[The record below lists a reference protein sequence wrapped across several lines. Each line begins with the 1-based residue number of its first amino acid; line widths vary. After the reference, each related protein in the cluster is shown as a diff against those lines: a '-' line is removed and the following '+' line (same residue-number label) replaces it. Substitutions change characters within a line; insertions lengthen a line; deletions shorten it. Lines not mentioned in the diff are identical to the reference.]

1 MLQSQSLVSGWVCI
15 SQRMPRG
22 MEMNSNLLCSFY
34 SSGLRGNTRM
44 FLILDV
50 IETVSVEITLVPS
63 EYSLVLLLVTK
74 T

>member
-1 MLQSQSLVSGWVCI
+1 
-15 SQRMPRG
+15 
-22 MEMNSNLLCSFY
+22 MNSNLRCSFY